1 MATTIITFE
10 DVQALEAKEE
20 QEESILAML
29 GIIGTFLNLFV
40 IVFVYIYTT
49 VWSGETAPAPPPK
62 RKTSARPTVSKKWTE
77 SRGEDDE
84 LRHTCLGEVEFFTG
98 GGGGHT
104 SWFLVWT
111 GSEAT
116 SQEDSREL

>member
-1 MATTIITFE
+1 MLRFSSEDPTSMLDDVDLHLRRLRLSVWIMGTTVVTLE

-49 VWSGETAPAPPPK
+49 
-62 RKTSARPTVSKKWTE
+62 
-77 SRGEDDE
+77 
-84 LRHTCLGEVEFFTG
+84 L
-98 GGGGHT
+98 
-104 SWFLVWT
+104 
-111 GSEAT
+111 
-116 SQEDSREL
+116 